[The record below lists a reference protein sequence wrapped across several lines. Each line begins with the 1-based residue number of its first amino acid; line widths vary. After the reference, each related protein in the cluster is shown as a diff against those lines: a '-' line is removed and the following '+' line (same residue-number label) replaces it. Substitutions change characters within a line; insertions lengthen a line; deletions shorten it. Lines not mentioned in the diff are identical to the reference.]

1 MCKVQILR
9 ALMEQRLNAA
19 VEEILGLF
27 ERTIAEYEDEL
38 SRTKE
43 ETERQRQLLD
53 AVLKP
58 QVRLHRSGTQ
68 QVLVGSEEELPSE
81 QQEWSA
87 NVRQKEP
94 EPSRIKEEEE
104 ESWEQ
109 LQGLEEADITKLI
122 FTGVD
127 MKSEDN
133 EDKVQSSQLHHC
145 QREENRG
152 AEPVTQH
159 MTTDSYGEDMMSL
172 SPETDLTGNNKG
184 PPNSNMDSRGDVKHH
199 TDNKHLFDCSECG
212 KTFDQRGNL
221 TIHMRIHTGEKPFAC
236 SVCAKRFS
244 LKANLK
250 RHMIVH
256 TGERPFSCSFCAKR
270 FRDNYDMTAHMRKH
284 TGAHLTSTHDLLTQH
299 IRTENDGE
307 HGGSQADINFAP
319 LSYMNNMM
327 SHSSET
333 DNSNDTEEPLEG
345 NKDSKSDTK
354 HQTNSKHFD
363 CPECGKLFTQRGSLT
378 VHMRIHTGEKPFTC
392 SVCMK
397 SFSRKENMMTHMRLH
412 MEEEKY
418 PCSLCPK
425 RFTCKR
431 SVETHM
437 RTHTGEKPFSC
448 NVCHKRFTYKF
459 QVARHKCV
467 TVMKTF

>member
-1 MCKVQILR
+1 MR
-9 ALMEQRLNAA
+9 ADIVLEAT
-19 VEEILGLF
+19 GLLS
-27 ERTIAEYEDEL
+27 TQSEL
-38 SRTKE
+38 SKR
-43 ETERQRQLLD
+43 
-53 AVLKP
+53 
-58 QVRLHRSGTQ
+58 VRCCPAGTQ